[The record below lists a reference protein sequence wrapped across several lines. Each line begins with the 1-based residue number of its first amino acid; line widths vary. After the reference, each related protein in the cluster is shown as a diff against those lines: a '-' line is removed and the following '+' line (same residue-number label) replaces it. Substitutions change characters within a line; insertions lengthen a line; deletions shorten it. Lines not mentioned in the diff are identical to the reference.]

1 MRALS
6 QPTGR
11 AVVVKINL
19 GTQAQ
24 YHSQLRAGL
33 YVKEIGPTDVSTM
46 NYEEVLQLLRTSKKR
61 PLTISFVTVRPP
73 SYGNHGA
80 MLYFVGVQL
89 AFVKTFVRQGR
100 LGTHTKKE
108 T

>member
-1 MRALS
+1 MLS

-33 YVKEIGPTDVSTM
+33 YVKEIGPTDVSAM
-46 NYEEVLQLLRTSKKR
+46 NYAEVLQLLRASKKR

-73 SYGNHGA
+73 A
-80 MLYFVGVQL
+80 ETTELFAFCCFVCEN
-89 AFVKTFVRQGR
+89 VRQDR
-100 LGTHTKKE
+100 LGAHTKKE
-108 T
+108 N